1 MVTKDCCA
9 AATWHWGST
18 GLLQILATDCDAHFQ
33 VFDSEHEHEHEYE
46 RSTSTSTVSI
56 SDCGAVGYYFSAGYC
71 YTHIVERLI
80 HRSLMLQYE

>member
-46 RSTSTSTVSI
+46 RSTSTS
-56 SDCGAVGYYFSAGYC
+56 GARARARFRLAIVGRWGTIFLPG
-71 YTHIVERLI
+71 IVTLTL
-80 HRSLMLQYE
+80 SNG